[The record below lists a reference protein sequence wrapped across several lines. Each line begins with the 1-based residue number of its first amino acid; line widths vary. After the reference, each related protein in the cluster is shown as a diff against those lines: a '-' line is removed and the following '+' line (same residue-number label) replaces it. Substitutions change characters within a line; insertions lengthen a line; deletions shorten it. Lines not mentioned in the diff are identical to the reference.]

1 MIEII
6 DKIRFRLEILWI
18 DHPQI
23 ICFFVGFAIGGMVIW
38 LNIYLNG
45 YTTTQLTWVVGHGK
59 NYMEIGG
66 KVMVTKKEFSN
77 SIKKAKD
84 WDGKSRP
91 SNDTYR
97 DSWDRIFGQ
106 KEIKELNESL
116 KQSKKNRK
124 EHTENED
131 WYRIIT

>member
-38 LNIYLNG
+38 LDIYLNG
-45 YTTTQLTWVVGHGK
+45 YTIIQLTWVVGPGK
-59 NYMEIGG
+59 NYMVIGE

-77 SIKKAKD
+77 SIKKAKN

-97 DSWDRIFGQ
+97 DSWNRIFGQ
-106 KEIKELNESL
+106 KETDELAESL
-116 KQSKKNRK
+116 KQSRLNRK
-124 EHTENED
+124 EHSD
-131 WYRIIT
+131 KKK